1 MNGLKIMVVHNRYLQ
16 PGGEDA
22 VYEAEATLLEQ
33 RGCEV
38 IRFEE
43 TNQPAGGLISKIETA
58 ASCTW
63 SLSSHRR
70 IAALLKQ
77 HKPDVVHFHNFFQQV
92 SPSAYYA
99 CQDAGVPVV
108 QTLHNF
114 RLICAAATLSR
125 DGKVCEECLEQG
137 IWHGLK
143 YNCYRGNKMATA
155 ALALMVDFHRRRQTW
170 ATKVDRYIALTE
182 FARRKLVEGGLPPER
197 FSVKPNFVL
206 PDPGPRSFES
216 PGDYALF
223 VGRID
228 ETKGLPVLVEAWRR
242 LTVNVPLVILGD
254 GNYRPQLEAS
264 LRESGLGNIEYRGR
278 ATREQM
284 FAAMKQARFLVFPS
298 IWYEGFP
305 VTIAEAYACGVPVLA
320 SRLGSMEELI
330 LDGITGL
337 HFEAGNPD
345 DLAATVARA
354 WRDPEEMLAMGRAA
368 RVEFD
373 SKYTADRNYDMLVE
387 IYREVQRGIPLNMTP
402 IRATALAGSTS

>member
-1 MNGLKIMVVHNRYLQ
+1 MNGFKVMTVHNRYQQ

-22 VYEAEATLLEQ
+22 VYAAESMLLEQ

-43 TNQPAGGLISKIETA
+43 QNQIPDGLIRKIETA
-58 ASCTW
+58 VSCTW
-63 SLSSHRR
+63 SVGSHRR

-77 HKPDVVHFHNFFQQV
+77 HKPDVVHFHNFFQQI

-99 CQDAGVPVV
+99 CQDAGVPVI
-108 QTLHNF
+108 QTLHNY

-125 DGKVCEECLEQG
+125 NGKVCEECLDQG
-137 IWHGLK
+137 IWHGVK
-143 YNCYRGNKMATA
+143 YSCYRGNKMATA
-155 ALALMVDFHRRRQTW
+155 ALALMVDFHRKRHTW
-170 ATKVDRYIALTE
+170 ETKVDRYIALTE
-182 FARRKLVEGGLPPER
+182 FARHKLIEGGLPAEK

-216 PGDYALF
+216 NGDYALF

-228 ETKGLPVLVEAWRR
+228 ETKGIPVMVEAWRR
-242 LTVNVPLVILGD
+242 MPRNIPLMILGD
-254 GNYRPQLEAS
+254 GDYRPQLEAS
-264 LRESGLGNIEYRGR
+264 LRQHGLTNIDYRGR
-278 ATREQM
+278 GTREQM

-305 VTIAEAYACGVPVLA
+305 VTIAEAYACGVPVIA

-337 HFEAGNPD
+337 HFAPGDAD
-345 DLAATVARA
+345 DLAATVLRA

-373 SKYTADRNYDMLVE
+373 SKYTADRNYDLLMD
-387 IYREVQRGIPLNMTP
+387 IYQQAQRGIPLTMTP

>member
-1 MNGLKIMVVHNRYLQ
+1 MNGLKIMTVHNRYLQ

-22 VYEAEATLLEQ
+22 VYEAESTLLEQ
-33 RGCEV
+33 RGCKV

-43 TNQPAGGLISKIETA
+43 QNQSPNGVIAKIEVA

-63 SLSSHRR
+63 SVPSHRK

-77 HKPDVVHFHNFFQQV
+77 HKPDVVHFHNFFQQI

-99 CQDAGVPVV
+99 CQDADIPVV
-108 QTLHNF
+108 QTLHNY

-125 DGKVCEECLEQG
+125 EGRVCEECLDQS
-137 IWHGLK
+137 IWHGVK
-143 YNCYRGNKMATA
+143 YSCYRGNKMATA
-155 ALALMVDFHRRRQTW
+155 ALALMVEFHRKRHTW
-170 ATKVDRYIALTE
+170 DTKVDRYIALTE
-182 FARRKLVEGGLPPER
+182 FARRKLVEGGLPAGK

-206 PDPGPRSFES
+206 PDPGPREFES
-216 PGDYALF
+216 PGRYALF

-228 ETKGLPVLVEAWRR
+228 ETKGLPVLIEAWRQIPSDI
-242 LTVNVPLVILGD
+242 PLVILGD
-254 GNYRPQLEAS
+254 GDYRPQLEAS
-264 LRESGLGNIEYRGR
+264 LREYGLSNVQYRGR
-278 ATREQM
+278 ASREQM

-305 VTIAEAYACGVPVLA
+305 VTIAEAYACGVPVIA

-330 LDGITGL
+330 LDGITGY
-337 HFEAGNPD
+337 HFEAGSAE
-345 DLAATVARA
+345 DLAATVVRA

-373 SKYTADRNYDMLVE
+373 SKYTADRNYDLLMD
-387 IYREVQRGIPLNMTP
+387 IYQQVLRGIPVNMNP
-402 IRATALAGSTS
+402 IRATALAGSAG